1 MAFAVDDIIIRVRVE
16 GAKDLDDL
24 RRAQDDVR
32 DGADDAGQGVDG
44 LRAGLVN
51 LAAAVQLAQ
60 AGMQAFGAAIAAL
73 RVPAQLAIDFER
85 QFALVAT
92 LSDKVGADLERGL
105 LELAGRVPQTAGD
118 ITQATY
124 QAISAGID
132 PGQVVEFLDAASKA
146 AVAGNSTLTASTEAL
161 TTAVNAFASQGVTAA
176 QASDVL
182 FATVKAGVTTFDELN
197 ASLGQASAVAAY
209 GVSIEEVGAAVA
221 SLTKLGFS
229 TADAIT
235 RINGAVKAVANPV
248 GSAAAQFKRLGVEV
262 GIDRLQAV
270 GLAGV
275 LADVQKATGGS
286 ASQIAKLTNRFEAQ
300 QGLLGLLG
308 SNYDGFADNLQRTG
322 SAAGATSDAFDKLS
336 NTTQGAIDRLKSTA
350 EGALRELGDALLPAI
365 NEAAESLN
373 ATLTAEGPA
382 MIKALADIAKGFA
395 SIVGPAGAAA
405 AAAARFINTVTGS
418 TVRDAQAEL
427 DKRTSSLL
435 DTRSRVFAFGRG
447 VNPVDIARGAGSDE
461 DAQRQALEEF
471 ASARADDVEAR
482 RAEIAGRFQA
492 AQRAAQENQAV
503 LDRTGGR
510 GDLGRL
516 AAGRADELRQ
526 KALAVGE
533 EFEAVNNARLLLRDI
548 VDTTLDEL
556 QKAPPP
562 PRAGVGAGGL
572 DVPAPPGG
580 KGKRAPVDEGP
591 SRFDALA
598 GAVNR
603 GSQVALAG
611 AGEGLDFIAAQ
622 AAEREAVAKR
632 NEQLLALGQD
642 LAERRL
648 ALVEDES
655 TRRLA
660 QLTLRHQQELEA
672 IGEFEEQRTSLLAV
686 QAAEREAL
694 ERQTSRV
701 IRENVARDSAA
712 TLGSLA
718 DLAEAF
724 GAAGSVVSVVRA
736 AALAADAIY
745 FGVKGAGFQAEAIGA
760 FATLN
765 VPQGLALQAA
775 AIKHFAQSVL
785 AAKGAAQLGAAA
797 TSGGGGG
804 GGGGALGASRAQTDQ
819 RRDGRVAANREPQ
832 APNLTIVLS
841 DAVAISDRPEII
853 RPMVASFANELRRQ
867 MHTRGGVRLPAAG

>member
-1 MAFAVDDIIIRVRVE
+1 
-16 GAKDLDDL
+16 
-24 RRAQDDVR
+24 VR
-32 DGADDAGQGVDG
+32 DGADGAGEGVDG
-44 LRAGLVN
+44 LRAGLIN

-60 AGMQAFGAAIAAL
+60 VGIQAFGAALQAL
-73 RVPAQLAIDFER
+73 RIPAQLAIDFER

-132 PGQVVEFLDAASKA
+132 VDSVVDFLDAASKA
-146 AVAGNSTLTASTEAL
+146 AVAGNSTLTTSVEAL
-161 TTAVNAFASQGVTAA
+161 TTAVNAFESQGVTAA
-176 QASDVL
+176 RASDVL
-182 FATVKAGVTTFDELN
+182 FATVKAGVTTFEELN

-235 RINGAVKAVANPV
+235 RINGAVKAIANPV
-248 GSAAAQFKRLGVEV
+248 GSAATQFKRLGIEV

-308 SNYDGFADNLQRTG
+308 TNYEGFEDNLRSTG
-322 SAAGATSDAFDKLS
+322 AAAGSTDAAFEKLS
-336 NTTQGAIDRLKSTA
+336 NTTQGAIDRFKSTA
-350 EGALRELGDALLPAI
+350 EGALRELGDAILPAI

-373 ATLTAEGPA
+373 ATLTTEGPA

-395 SIVGPAGAAA
+395 AIVGPAGNAA
-405 AAAARFINTVTGS
+405 AAAARFFNLVSGGS
-418 TVRDAQAEL
+418 VRSAQNEL
-427 DKRTSSLL
+427 DARTSSLL
-435 DTRSRVFAFGRG
+435 EARSRVFAFGRG
-447 VNPVDIARGAGSDE
+447 VNPADIARSAGSDE

-471 ASARADDVEAR
+471 ASSRAADVEAR
-482 RAEIAGRFQA
+482 RAEIARRLQA
-492 AQRAAQENQAV
+492 AQAKQAENAV
-503 LDRTGGR
+503 VLARTGGL
-510 GDLGRL
+510 GPLGR
-516 AAGRADELRQ
+516 AAARKAEELQ
-526 KALAVGE
+526 QEAEAIGE
-533 EFEAVNNARLLLRDI
+533 EFAAVNKARLLLRDI
-548 VDTTLDEL
+548 VENTLDNLEA
-556 QKAPPP
+556 KGGGGGGGFTPDNDPKPPK
-562 PRAGVGAGGL
+562 R
-572 DVPAPPGG
+572 
-580 KGKRAPVDEGP
+580 RAPIDEGP
-591 SRFDALA
+591 TLFDAFG

-603 GSQVALAG
+603 GLQVALAG
-611 AGEGLDFIAAQ
+611 AGQGLDYIAAQ
-622 AAEREAVAKR
+622 AAEREAAQAR
-632 NEQLLALGQD
+632 NEQLLAIGSD

-660 QLTLRHQQELEA
+660 QLSLRHQQELEA
-672 IGEFEEQRTSLLAV
+672 IGEFEEQRTELLAV
-686 QAAEREAL
+686 QAAERERL
-694 ERQTSRV
+694 EQQTSRA
-701 IRENVARDSAA
+701 IRESVARDSAA

-718 DLAEAF
+718 DLGEAF
-724 GAAGSVVSVVRA
+724 GAAGSIVSTIRA
-736 AALAADAIY
+736 TALAADAIY
-745 FGVKGAGFQAEAIGA
+745 FGIKGAGYQAEAIGA

-775 AIKHFAQSVL
+775 AIKHFAQSAL
-785 AAKGAAQLGAAA
+785 AAKGAIQLGASAA
-797 TSGGGGG
+797 AGGGG
-804 GGGGALGASRAQTDQ
+804 GGGGALGASRAQTDS
-819 RRDGRVAANREPQ
+819 RRDGRVAASREQQ
-832 APNLTIVLS
+832 APSLTIVLS

-853 RPMVASFANELRRQ
+853 RPMVASFAQELRRQ
-867 MHTRGGVRLPAAG
+867 MNTRGGTRLPAAG